1 MRVVRSTEAGM
12 GKSLYVRRLVDR
24 LSCFAKDPKVT
35 ICIHG
40 PEVSVDDIMEKL
52 LLTSNKLVIHID
64 IAQEVNERSRKG

>member
-1 MRVVRSTEAGM
+1 M
-12 GKSLYVRRLVDR
+12 GKSLYVRRLVER
-24 LSCFAKDPKVT
+24 LTGIAEDPKVT

-64 IAQEVNERSRKG
+64 IAQEVKEWSRNEWLC